1 MIAIAGS
8 PESAIDAYC
17 GVGCYGRHLA
27 NSGTTVVGI
36 DVNGAA
42 LTSSSENEDVNYR
55 TVEGAVE
62 EHLENLLPVEL
73 LILNPPRS
81 GLERT
86 IPRQILNTP
95 PETII
100 YVSCDPATL
109 ARDLDRLLSSYSL
122 AGYQAFD
129 LFPQTAHIET
139 VAVLKRSKNQ

>member
-1 MIAIAGS
+1 MYKRQIK
-8 PESAIDAYC
+8 
-17 GVGCYGRHLA
+17 
-27 NSGTTVVGI
+27 
-36 DVNGAA
+36 
-42 LTSSSENEDVNYR
+42 YR

-62 EHLENLLPVEL
+62 EHLANFLPVDL

-86 IPRQILNTP
+86 IPLQILEAP

-109 ARDLDRLLSSYSL
+109 ARDLNRLVPTYSL
-122 AGYQAFD
+122 AESQAFD

-139 VAVLKRSKNQ
+139 VAVLRRSTDQ